1 MGKAKIVKSLLYQN
15 CTVGNAE
22 GGRVAGIRLAAAFGA
37 SHRGRTIE
45 DIYIA
50 ATDMVVSGILSE
62 WASALKKMTAL
73 KKLHLFQM
81 RKRASP
87 KMQLMYPMKTCSS

>member
-62 WASALKKMTAL
+62 WASALKKMTA
-73 KKLHLFQM
+73 
-81 RKRASP
+81 
-87 KMQLMYPMKTCSS
+87 